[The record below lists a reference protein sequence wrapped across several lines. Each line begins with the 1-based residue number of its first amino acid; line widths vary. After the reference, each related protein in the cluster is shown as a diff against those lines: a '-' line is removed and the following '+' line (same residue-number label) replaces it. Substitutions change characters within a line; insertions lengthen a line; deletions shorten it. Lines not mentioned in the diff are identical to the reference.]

1 MAGLVIVLVLVAVV
15 IAWFTINALREKVQ
29 EREQVDEVLHDR
41 EMPTLEYSVPTG
53 QDPVVIL
60 AALERAGY
68 TATADPN
75 HAHQRVFIACPDG
88 VERHRA
94 HVRSVIE
101 SANVT
106 TPQHGVPMQNEVRFR
121 DEQ

>member
-1 MAGLVIVLVLVAVV
+1 MAFAIVILVALVALGLIVLYVV
-15 IAWFTINALREKVQ
+15 
-29 EREQVDEVLHDR
+29 REQVRQRQHVDEELHEER
-41 EMPTLEYSVPTG
+41 TPTLEYVVPTG

-68 TATADPN
+68 TATVDPH
-75 HAHQRVFIACPDG
+75 HARQVVLIACPAG
-88 VERHRA
+88 VERERA

-101 SANVT
+101 AADVT
-106 TPQHGVPMQNEVRFR
+106 APQDGVPLEVDVRFR